1 MNDVGQLIR
10 DANPIQGDP
19 ALLADDEFEALLL
32 LAQTRSANVDVQD
45 LTKPVESE
53 KKQRNGWLV
62 ATVAFA
68 VVILF
73 VGAAML
79 LASPADE
86 QPAATTPPT
95 TTEAVSVIQPGPITS
110 FEDIAGTIYR
120 SQGGGLQQY
129 LYFVEDGTMHGSTNP
144 DLVVDRASD
153 VYTTRFDGTQVFITM
168 AGSRCAQPDQ
178 GGTYE
183 IHLLE
188 NGNLQFVAIDEDPC
202 ALRSGFLQ
210 QGLDRDGV
218 PGGGFV
224 PVPGG

>member
-19 ALLADDEFEALLL
+19 SLLADDEFEALLL
-32 LAQTRSANVDVQD
+32 LAQTRSGNVDVQD

-62 ATVAFA
+62 AAVAFA

-79 LASPADE
+79 LARPADE
-86 QPAATTPPT
+86 QPAATTP
-95 TTEAVSVIQPGPITS
+95 TEAVSVVQPGPITS

-120 SQGGGLQQY
+120 GQGGGLQQY
-129 LYFVEDGTMHGSTNP
+129 MYFIEDGTMNVSTNP
-144 DLVVDRASD
+144 DLVADRASD

-168 AGSRCAQPDQ
+168 TGSRCPQPDQ

-202 ALRSGFLQ
+202 ALRSSFLQ
-210 QGLDRDGV
+210 QSLDRDGV
-218 PGGGFV
+218 PDGGFV
-224 PVPGG
+224 PLPEGGS

>member
-19 ALLADDEFEALLL
+19 SLLGDDEFEALLL
-32 LAQTRSANVDVQD
+32 LAQTRSGNVDVQD
-45 LTKPVESE
+45 LTKPVEAE

-62 ATVAFA
+62 AVVAFA

-79 LASPADE
+79 VASPAEE

-95 TTEAVSVIQPGPITS
+95 TTEAVSVLQPGPITS
-110 FEDIAGTIYR
+110 FEDIAGTIY
-120 SQGGGLQQY
+120 QEGIGELQY
-129 LYFVEDGTMHGSTNP
+129 LYFLEDGTMHGSTNP
-144 DLVVDRASD
+144 DLIAERPSE
-153 VYTTRFDGTQVFITM
+153 VYTTRFDGTQVFISSTT
-168 AGSRCAQPDQ
+168 AKCAQPDP

-188 NGNLQFVAIDEDPC
+188 NGDLQFVAIDEDPC

-210 QGLDRDGV
+210 GLDPDGV
-218 PGGGFV
+218 PAGGFV
-224 PVPGG
+224 PLPDRD